1 MWQNK
6 SIRRKQHR
14 HIVPRAAAFLERH
27 EIKMPSTTHF
37 LLIPPGGSNAQSNFN
52 AARRLK
58 ADLPKGV
65 SGLHGAVFLR
75 DAAIGG
81 PSTRGASSRSSA
93 ISLMLRSQESLGLL
107 GAKDQFV
114 YFTKS
119 RPPDERFHRFPHTHT
134 HWGHWSCSPDFAVT
148 KAHLDIRLAA
158 LTGVS
163 IAPRLRQAVWEA
175 EIVFKRWNEI

>member
-1 MWQNK
+1 
-6 SIRRKQHR
+6 
-14 HIVPRAAAFLERH
+14 
-27 EIKMPSTTHF
+27 MPSTTHF

-134 HWGHWSCSPDFAVT
+134 LRS
-148 KAHLDIRLAA
+148 LEL
-158 LTGVS
+158 L
-163 IAPRLRQAVWEA
+163 PRLCSDKSTFGHQISGSDRCFHRSPTAPSGLRSRNC
-175 EIVFKRWNEI
+175 F